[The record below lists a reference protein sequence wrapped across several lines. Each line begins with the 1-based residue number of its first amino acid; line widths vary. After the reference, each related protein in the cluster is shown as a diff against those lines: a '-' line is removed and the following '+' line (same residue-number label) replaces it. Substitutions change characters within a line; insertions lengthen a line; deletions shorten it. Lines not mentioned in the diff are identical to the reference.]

1 MFIARRGPY
10 PPGSHYVALHP
21 LTPPASKMPTA
32 PEMGS
37 SHSYTTVRLASHSRY
52 SPSLTHGA
60 LSSHGLGLRP
70 LMFAQRHIFFRLRAF
85 ISGCLAALDAAS
97 PFPARVMPM
106 EIGIS
111 FSCPKKTLRLSLLR
125 TSPKTV
131 RLTPHSRKY
140 AWLIPSI
147 YCSRK
152 LQSSA
157 FTVRLAAS
165 HSPSLSLGVHHQAR
179 LKRFDFVVLAVGI
192 FLIILNVLL
201 RHNNPQWHSVRN
213 ADFF

>member
-21 LTPPASKMPTA
+21 LKPPASKMPTA
-32 PEMGS
+32 PEMCS

-111 FSCPKKTLRLSLLR
+111 FSCPKKNAPSQPAPHE
-125 TSPKTV
+125 PKDC
-131 RLTPHSRKY
+131 SSY
-140 AWLIPSI
+140 A
-147 YCSRK
+147 
-152 LQSSA
+152 
-157 FTVRLAAS
+157 
-165 HSPSLSLGVHHQAR
+165 SLSQICLVNTKHLLLTEITVFGLYCPLSGQSFAAA
-179 LKRFDFVVLAVGI
+179 F
-192 FLIILNVLL
+192 FLDIIT
-201 RHNNPQWHSVRN
+201 PMGC
-213 ADFF
+213 